1 MIEDCLKSE
10 LKIELHFLLGN
21 TNNTKCTLINVT
33 TVVLSDSTMNHVSSR
48 LGSFCFR
55 AERMGCQYV
64 QKAWLS
70 EEGRSHYHRLP

>member
-48 LGSFCFR
+48 LGSFVL
-55 AERMGCQYV
+55 E
-64 QKAWLS
+64 QKGWGVNMCKSLAI
-70 EEGRSHYHRLP
+70 